1 VLATVPE
8 ADIARLGVNAI
19 SVGQVSIAPVQ
30 IGQLVLTNFDFRT
43 AVGVVHL
50 REFRVTITINIR
62 VDWHIHI
69 PLPIVPDIDEGGTIS
84 TINASFTIDF
94 GDITIPGLQNLSIHI
109 DSFTAANI
117 AAASNP
123 LTNLQLGSVVAEQI
137 RARNLVLPAQGFT
150 IAGLT
155 IGSLQAAGISVPAAG
170 VDQITIGRVHG
181 EVMPMG
187 DITITNFALPNTAV
201 SDIVSQGDDV
211 SATEVSQVLTADA
224 GILRLTFTVTPTVR
238 TQIDR
243 LEIAN
248 ATASTTI
255 GSIELHNIVAPYE
268 FLNLTLS
275 QIGIDTIS
283 IPSFAIS

>member
-1 VLATVPE
+1 
-8 ADIARLGVNAI
+8 
-19 SVGQVSIAPVQ
+19 
-30 IGQLVLTNFDFRT
+30 
-43 AVGVVHL
+43 
-50 REFRVTITINIR
+50 
-62 VDWHIHI
+62 
-69 PLPIVPDIDEGGTIS
+69 
-84 TINASFTIDF
+84 
-94 GDITIPGLQNLSIHI
+94 
-109 DSFTAANI
+109 
-117 AAASNP
+117 
-123 LTNLQLGSVVAEQI
+123 
-137 RARNLVLPAQGFT
+137 
-150 IAGLT
+150 
-155 IGSLQAAGISVPAAG
+155 
-170 VDQITIGRVHG
+170 
-181 EVMPMG
+181 MPMG

-201 SDIVSQGDDV
+201 SDIVSQGVDV